1 MKNTVT
7 FLFYFS
13 SLKDVSV
20 VIQSLSPEILHKI
33 PKSTVTFSVDKKTLQ
48 MTIKSDDLSS
58 LRAACNSYLRW
69 IQTALS
75 VKNLVNLV

>member
-1 MKNTVT
+1 MINTAT

-13 SLKDVSV
+13 SPEDASV
-20 VIQSLSPEILHKI
+20 IAESLSPEIQHKI
-33 PKSTVTFSVDKKTLQ
+33 PKSSVLITIENKTLQ
-48 MTIKSDDLSS
+48 MTIKSGDMSS

-75 VKNLVNLV
+75 VKNLV